1 MKTITVVLV
10 LIVLVVAG
18 CGGNDEGTGLA
29 SSGAQVN
36 GDLALTSTARAQGG
50 AAGAEGITVT
60 GTGSANAVPD
70 IAEWSFGVQ
79 ADADSASAALE
90 SASASIRRV
99 LGALRDAG
107 IADKDLKTEQV
118 SVYPRTSEDG
128 LTVVGYSASTSVRAV
143 IRELGAAGQVLDATV
158 AAGANQVYGPTLRL
172 SDARAQYQAAVDAAL
187 DDARARAEAIAA
199 KAGVELGAPVAIVE
213 SGGGGDVAYAEGAA
227 VRDAS
232 VPIEPGQ
239 EEVTATLSVTYAIA

>member
-1 MKTITVVLV
+1 MKTITAALVLV
-10 LIVLVVAG
+10 ALAVAG
-18 CGGNDEGTGLA
+18 CGGDEEGADVTSRGALA
-29 SSGAQVN
+29 SGDIALGSTGQAQI
-36 GDLALTSTARAQGG
+36 ATAA
-50 AAGAEGITVT
+50 AEGITVT
-60 GTGSANAVPD
+60 GTGSASAVPD

-90 SASASIRRV
+90 NASASIRRV

-128 LTVVGYSASTSVRAV
+128 LTVVGYSASTSVQAV
-143 IRELGAAGQVLDATV
+143 VRELGAAGEILDAAV
-158 AAGANQVYGPTLRL
+158 AAGANQVYGPTLRS
-172 SDARAQYQAAVDAAL
+172 SDARAQYQAAVDPAF

-213 SGGGGDVAYAEGAA
+213 GGGGDVVYAEGAA
-227 VRDAS
+227 VADAA

-239 EEVTATLSVTYAIA
+239 QEVTATLTVTYAIS